1 MMNYHKTLIF
11 NILNLRGFKNLE
23 NFLTTIYECLL
34 ILLWHFEN
42 INAILT

>member
-23 NFLTTIYECLL
+23 DFFSDYL
-34 ILLWHFEN
+34 
-42 INAILT
+42 